1 MDGEP
6 KSRPLRFG
14 LWLGGMYVFLAT
26 ALFILTALTTKPG
39 NVGLDWIPFM
49 ILTAPWSGMD
59 TRLAIAGVL
68 LNGVILWGFGNL
80 LQVFFRNR
88 RG

>member
-1 MDGEP
+1 MDS
-6 KSRPLRFG
+6 KSTSRLPRLG
-14 LWLGGMYVFLAT
+14 LWLGGFYVFLAA